1 MTGKEYADIID
12 GFDVENN
19 SKYLPSG
26 GYTYCN
32 IFAQD
37 VADACDTPLPTGGC
51 ENMWNSLAHNQFPKW
66 WSVTY
71 KQAQSRA
78 NDGIPSIGITQ
89 GSCCNRSPEQWQCA

>member
-32 IFAQD
+32 ISMM
-37 VADACDTPLPTGGC
+37 PMGSLP
-51 ENMWNSLAHNQFPKW
+51 A
-66 WSVTY
+66 
-71 KQAQSRA
+71 
-78 NDGIPSIGITQ
+78 
-89 GSCCNRSPEQWQCA
+89 

>member
-37 VADACDTPLPTGGC
+37 VTLLCLPAGARICGILWRTTSSPSGG
-51 ENMWNSLAHNQFPKW
+51 L
-66 WSVTY
+66 
-71 KQAQSRA
+71 
-78 NDGIPSIGITQ
+78 
-89 GSCCNRSPEQWQCA
+89 